1 MKLPD
6 AIPVSRQIE
15 ARFNHRRVL
24 RMGVAGVYVIGTLIY
39 LFWRLSIFNADSPGV
54 SVAFYAAEW
63 IGFVLGLTVIF
74 SAWRYTHREPL
85 PARQDQRVDV
95 LVPTY
100 REPLHVIRR
109 TLMAARDIHYP
120 HQTWLLDDAKRPEVE
135 ALAQTLGVRYLA
147 RGHNL
152 HAKAGN
158 LNFGLQHSQADFVAV
173 FDADHIAQPHA
184 LDALLGLMTDERV
197 AMVQTPQDYY
207 NTDAFQYLNPRK
219 QAGLWHDQSY
229 FYNLA
234 QSCRDTWNAAS
245 CVGTG
250 VLYRRT
256 ALDVIGG
263 IPVDTVTEDFHTS
276 LKLHRQGW
284 ETRYLNEPVAYGIA
298 AADLGEYYKTR
309 HRWAHGNLATLW
321 HERIL
326 TCSGLSLKQ
335 RLSYLSLGLI
345 YLEGW
350 QQLLLFLIPI
360 LALVWG
366 WAPFEISLFNVL
378 MVLGFPIVGYVLLQE
393 FGCGF
398 SRFWTNELFAMAR
411 WPVHLASAAALFGK
425 KLSWRSSAKNV
436 QGAVSWRLMLPQVA
450 VFIVSGLALSY
461 AAWRLSHDFVV
472 GPLAGAV
479 WNLLRG
485 QPLAEGALFATL
497 PAGYSAELVA
507 IAGFWALFN
516 MVRAGA
522 FMIKA
527 LSNARH
533 SHAVFRF
540 EIPLPVTWAAHP
552 DAVAQTIA
560 ISETWVRIA
569 VPAGWDVPM
578 HDTRFTLH
586 LPDGP
591 LLCQLDVDAKTDRYI
606 EGHFKWSCPAE
617 QDQLAATLY
626 SIDWQREMQAHHAYF
641 LTPSDVVGR
650 LLGLNPKGGERKRQW
665 RAGLLQRTDSPQCQ
679 MPVLAAQIS
688 KSPSSFEIISFD
700 PLACGETYP
709 VKFQDGADTRNRL
722 TITRALPIASLP
734 HTGLNGRSYSRYLAI
749 LGPDFVSTNTLN

>member
-1 MKLPD
+1 MESLV

-15 ARFNHRRVL
+15 ARFNHRRIL
-24 RMGVAGVYVIGTLIY
+24 RMGVAGVYVFGALIY
-39 LFWRLSIFNADSPGV
+39 LFWRVSIFNPDSLGV
-54 SVAFYAAEW
+54 SVVFYVAEW

-85 PARQDQRVDV
+85 PAEAGQRVDV

-100 REPLHVIRR
+100 REPLPVIRR
-109 TLMAARDIHYP
+109 TLMAARDIRYP
-120 HQTWLLDDAKRPEVE
+120 HQTWVLDDAKRPEVE
-135 ALAQTLGVRYLA
+135 AIAQSLGVLYRS

-158 LNFGLQHSQADFVAV
+158 LNFGLQLGQADFIAV
-173 FDADHIAQPHA
+173 FDADHIAQPHS

-207 NTDAFQYLNPRK
+207 NTDAFQYLNPKK

-234 QSCRDTWNAAS
+234 QSCRDSWNAAS

-256 ALDVIGG
+256 ALETIGG

-284 ETRYLNEPVAYGIA
+284 QTRYLNEPVAYGIA

-309 HRWAHGNLATLW
+309 HRWAHGNLATLR
-321 HERIL
+321 HERIF

-350 QQLLLFLIPI
+350 QQLLLFLIPV

-366 WAPFEISLFNVL
+366 MAPFEISLFNVL
-378 MVLGFPIVGYVLLQE
+378 VVLGFPIVGYVLLQE

-411 WPVHLASAAALFGK
+411 WPVHLASAAALVGK
-425 KLSWRSSAKNV
+425 KLPWRSSAKNV
-436 QGAVSWRLMLPQVA
+436 QGAVSWRLMLPQLT
-450 VFIVSGLALSY
+450 VFGMSGLALAY
-461 AAWRLSHDFVV
+461 AGWRLSEDFVV
-472 GPLAGAV
+472 GPLAKAV
-479 WNLLRG
+479 WNLSSG
-485 QPLAEGALFATL
+485 QSLAEGALFATL

-516 MVRAGA
+516 MARAGA

-527 LSNARH
+527 LRNARH
-533 SHAVFRF
+533 SHAEFRF
-540 EIPLPVTWAAHP
+540 DIPLPITWAAHP
-552 DAVAQTIA
+552 DVVAQTTS

-569 VPAGWDVPM
+569 VPARWDLSSSEA
-578 HDTRFTLH
+578 DFTLH
-586 LPDGP
+586 LPDG
-591 LLCQLDVDAKTDRYI
+591 LLKCQIDVEAKPDGYV
-606 EGHFKWSCPAE
+606 EGRFKWGSPVE

-626 SIDWQREMQAHHAYF
+626 SIGWQREMQAHHAYF
-641 LTPSDVVGR
+641 LTPSDVVAR
-650 LLGLNPKGGERKRQW
+650 LLGLRPKGGEPKRQW
-665 RAGLLQRTDSPQCQ
+665 QAGLLQRADRSFG
-679 MPVLAAQIS
+679 PVLAANQKQTTRSI
-688 KSPSSFEIISFD
+688 EIISFD
-700 PLACGETYP
+700 PLACGATYP
-709 VKFQDGADTRNRL
+709 VTFSGGSNMPARL
-722 TITRALPIASLP
+722 SITQELPIASLQ
-734 HTGLNGRSYSRYLAI
+734 HSGLNGRGYTRYLAI
-749 LGPDFVSTNTLN
+749 LAPIPFQSPPT

>member
-1 MKLPD
+1 
-6 AIPVSRQIE
+6 
-15 ARFNHRRVL
+15 
-24 RMGVAGVYVIGTLIY
+24 MGVAVLYVAGALTY
-39 LFWRLSIFNADSPGV
+39 LFWRVSIFNPDSLGV
-54 SVAFYAAEW
+54 SIAFYAAEW

-74 SAWRYTHREPL
+74 SAWRYTHREPV
-85 PARQDQRVDV
+85 PAEPRQRVDV

-100 REPLHVIRR
+100 TEPLHVIRR
-109 TLMAARDIHYP
+109 TLMAARDIRYP
-120 HQTWLLDDAKRPEVE
+120 HQTWVLDDAMRPEVE
-135 ALAQTLGVRYLA
+135 ALAQALGVHYRT

-158 LNFGLQHSQADFVAV
+158 LNFGLEHSQADFVAV

-184 LDALLGLMTDERV
+184 LDALLGLMANERV

-250 VLYRRT
+250 VLYRRN
-256 ALDVIGG
+256 ALDAIGG

-309 HRWAHGNLATLW
+309 HRWAHGNLATLR

-350 QQLLLFLIPI
+350 QQLLLFLIPVA
-360 LALVWG
+360 ALFLG

-378 MVLGFPIVGYVLLQE
+378 VVLGFPIVGYVLLQE

-411 WPVHLASAAALFGK
+411 WPVHLASAAALVGK
-425 KLSWRSSAKNV
+425 KLPWRSSAKNV
-436 QGAVSWRLMLPQVA
+436 QGAVSWRLMLPQLA
-450 VFIVSGLALSY
+450 VFVVSGLALAY
-461 AAWRLSHDFVV
+461 AAWRLNEDFVV
-472 GPLAGAV
+472 GPLAYAILDVLQG
-479 WNLLRG
+479 R
-485 QPLAEGALFATL
+485 PLDSAIWFAAL
-497 PAGYSAELVA
+497 PAGYSVELVA

-527 LSNARH
+527 LRNARR
-533 SHAVFRF
+533 SHALFRF
-540 EIPLPVTWAAHP
+540 DIPLPVTWAARP
-552 DAVAQTIA
+552 KGVAQTVS
-560 ISETWVRIA
+560 ISESWVRIA
-569 VPAGWDVPM
+569 VPTGWDV
-578 HDTRFTLH
+578 TGETGFTLH

-591 LLCQLDVDAKTDRYI
+591 LPCQIDVTAQTDEYM
-606 EGHFKWSCPAE
+606 EGHFRWDEPVD
-617 QDQLAATLY
+617 QDRLAATLY
-626 SIDWQREMQAHHAYF
+626 SIGWQREMQAHHAYF
-641 LTPSDVVGR
+641 LTPSDVIGR
-650 LLGLNPKGGERKRQW
+650 LLGLHPKGGEPKRQW
-665 RAGLLQRTDSPQCQ
+665 QAGLLQRTDSSQDQ
-679 MPVLAAQIS
+679 VPVLAASVS
-688 KSPSSFEIISFD
+688 KSPGSYEIIAFD
-700 PLACGETYP
+700 ALACGPSYP
-709 VKFQDGADTRNRL
+709 VTLGQGAGLSGRL
-722 TITRALPIASLP
+722 TLSRALPIASLP
-734 HTGLNGRSYSRYLAI
+734 HPGLNGRGHARYLAI
-749 LGPDFVSTNTLN
+749 LNPISDTSNILN